1 MDRHAAFDGVKCPNS
16 WQNFRKHKNLAGRPL
31 KPGVRFRKM
40 NILAEIDFFSLIIN
54 RKHILFVVLFILY
67 VIIRFLFSYIL
78 DKPIGQANTRAVSHY
93 NRVTLRSWLD
103 NYFEIKKTSKIICN
117 TIAVISLIVASFNL
131 FIQFTM
137 AVIELTA
144 KDLDFMSNTNL
155 LPLIEFSNFTVI
167 FTSILGIIAVNYF
180 KNFSTLYI
188 PDIIE

>member
-1 MDRHAAFDGVKCPNS
+1 MDGCLTNAFTGAPP
-16 WQNFRKHKNLAGRPL
+16 PL
-31 KPGVRFRKM
+31 RSGQPGDARVRFHNM
-40 NILAEIDFFSLIIN
+40 NILAEIGFFSLIIN

-67 VIIRFLFSYIL
+67 VIIKFIFSYIL
-78 DKPIGQANTRAVSHY
+78 KKPIGQANTEAVSNY
-93 NRVTLRSWLD
+93 KGVTLRSWLE

-144 KDLDFMSNTNL
+144 EDLDFMINTNL

-167 FTSILGIIAVNYF
+167 FTSILGIIAIHYF

-188 PDIIE
+188 PDIID